1 MPIVA
6 VLQYRRILGDA
17 LRSYRKRARLSQEK
31 LAEKA
36 DLNPKYIGE
45 VERGRMNISVD
56 ALGRLARALKIQV
69 HDLTR
74 GF

>member
-6 VLQYRRILGDA
+6 VLQHRRILGDA
-17 LRSYRKRARLSQEK
+17 LRSYRKQARLSQEK

-36 DLNPKYIGE
+36 ELNPKYLGE
-45 VERGRMNISVD
+45 VERGRINISVD
-56 ALGRLARALKIQV
+56 ALVRLARALKIQV